1 MILAEKI
8 MGFVKT
14 IIGAF
19 ASFWQNIIGWLQK
32 AITKITQALKKA
44 VNGASVFAQRIGE
57 KFKEISK
64 YYSKNGTVWEEYVL
78 TKEVSEDEVPDFIRA
93 METTEEIDISEEL
106 EMKLSA

>member
-8 MGFVKT
+8 MGFVKK

-19 ASFWQNIIGWLQK
+19 AAFWQSIIGWLQK
-32 AITKITQALKKA
+32 AIVKIGQALNK
-44 VNGASVFAQRIGE
+44 VVQGASVFAQRVGE

-64 YYSKNGTVWEEYVL
+64 YYSKNGTVWEEFVL

-93 METTEEIDISEEL
+93 METTDMVDISEEL